1 MNIALRKCAQI
12 EQPCELR
19 DNGAPMQ
26 RYALPVA
33 LIFTALAAH
42 AQNVKVN
49 WDRTTDFTR
58 YKTYK
63 WMKVPSPRTPTPE
76 MEMLIYST
84 VDTQMEVKGLKKV
97 ENGEPDLYVG
107 YSITLAQPKGQ
118 PAPPPVA
125 ENSSWQTGSSWSAHY
140 PSDKAVRKGT
150 LNIDIA
156 EVKKNLLVWQC
167 IVTAEVGDSV
177 NDARWKISKGL
188 GKAFAQYPPPVK
200 K

>member
-1 MNIALRKCAQI
+1 
-12 EQPCELR
+12 
-19 DNGAPMQ
+19 MQ

-33 LIFTALAAH
+33 LIFSALAAH

-63 WMKVPSPRTPTPE
+63 WMKIPSPRTPTPE
-76 MEMLIYST
+76 IEMLIYSA
-84 VDTQMEVKGLKKV
+84 VDAQMEAKGLKKA

-107 YSITLAQPKGQ
+107 YSITLGQPKGQ
-118 PAPPPVA
+118 AAPPPVS
-125 ENSSWQTGSSWSAHY
+125 ESSSWQTGSSWSAHY

-150 LNIDIA
+150 LNVDIA
-156 EVKKNLLVWQC
+156 EVKKNLLVWQAT
-167 IVTAEVGDSV
+167 VMAEVGDSV

-188 GKAFAQYPPPVK
+188 SKAFAQYPPPVK